1 MSGRP
6 WSGRRGIWALVLL
19 ATCLLGAARAYADSL
34 VEPRGLL
41 RGVFPSELLYVN
53 ALVSTTAGAS
63 AITTLL
69 ENGIISRTGYRPP
82 HLWRVL
88 GYAMGAASVGQG
100 ALNVALSQ
108 GEDAMIG
115 AGCALIA
122 IGLVDIGL
130 VMWGSRNTVPFREQ
144 RPPLLV
150 FGPRVLT
157 DAAGRPAYGVG
168 VSLTN
173 W

>member
-1 MSGRP
+1 
-6 WSGRRGIWALVLL
+6 LL
-19 ATCLLGAARAYADSL
+19 AALLLWAARADADSL

-41 RGVFPSELLYVN
+41 RGVFPGELLYVN
-53 ALVSTTAGAS
+53 ALISTAAGAS

-69 ENGIISRTGYRPP
+69 ENGIIGRTGYRPP

-100 ALNVALSQ
+100 ALNIALSQ
-108 GEDAMIG
+108 GEEAMVG

-122 IGLVDIGL
+122 IGLADIGL
-130 VMWGSRNTVPFREQ
+130 VMWGSRNTAPFRGQ
-144 RPPLLV
+144 RPPLMV

-157 DAAGRPAYGVG
+157 DAAGRPAYGIG